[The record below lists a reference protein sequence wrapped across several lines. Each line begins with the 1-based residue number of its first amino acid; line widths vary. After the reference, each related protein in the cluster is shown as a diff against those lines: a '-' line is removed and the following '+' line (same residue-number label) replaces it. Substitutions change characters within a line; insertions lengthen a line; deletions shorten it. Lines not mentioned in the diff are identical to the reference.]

1 MKEKKMCDES
11 LSSEFSKLQLSRPRT
26 RFLTRL
32 RPRADKRRVAVTPT
46 QRPRAVAV
54 KSVRLEREISSTRRL
69 FGAGHAPPAAAAP
82 AGAPVAQTAS
92 PAVRRA
98 RSGAASP
105 DSRSRRAAN
114 SGSAANAA
122 AGADDTSNFEM
133 AQRYLEQ
140 RLRPRT
146 RSTSTIRER
155 AASL

>member
-1 MKEKKMCDES
+1 MSDE

-69 FGAGHAPPAAAAP
+69 FGAGQ
-82 AGAPVAQTAS
+82 PVAQTAS

-114 SGSAANAA
+114 NAAVASA

-146 RSTSTIRER
+146 RSTSTTAKRER